1 MILSAWSSK
10 SEVQTLRQLL
20 INDQI
25 LTGFFT
31 EATICFY
38 GPSKTIEKLRVG
50 VWWCDAPGS
59 SDWHISLT
67 PPRSCWSFSWGDYST
82 SLFSWQRE
90 CCLIPAET
98 NTSSSRAPLRVSDK
112 LSSRN
117 KPVELIS
124 RARDGWR
131 PAAAGSQVC
140 SLLSRHMSRLTM
152 LPPPSCS
159 PLAGGVL
166 LSQCLHRSSFSTH
179 RSSSSSSTLLH
190 PEAAAGAQTEESW
203 IIQQIQWPFSAAGT
217 SAGLWAAVSIFRW
230 TKMKD
235 SCWQQNDAAEK

>member
-1 MILSAWSSK
+1 MVILSAWSSK

-117 KPVELIS
+117 KPAEQEVM
-124 RARDGWR
+124 DGGQQQPALRSAPCWVVICPGSPCCR
-131 PAAAGSQVC
+131 LPAALLLQEGSCCPNVY
-140 SLLSRHMSRLTM
+140 TD
-152 LPPPSCS
+152 PAS
-159 PLAGGVL
+159 PLIAL
-166 LSQCLHRSSFSTH
+166 LLLLLCSIQKLQLARKERS
-179 RSSSSSSTLLH
+179 
-190 PEAAAGAQTEESW
+190 PE
-203 IIQQIQWPFSAAGT
+203 
-217 SAGLWAAVSIFRW
+217 
-230 TKMKD
+230 
-235 SCWQQNDAAEK
+235 